1 MDGIRR
7 QKYESRLTQISKNF
21 HCEKYLDTRNALKG
35 CNQQILNTA
44 ESHLKPKVDIK
55 TCGVFCFCCSEN
67 C

>member
-35 CNQQILNTA
+35 CN
-44 ESHLKPKVDIK
+44 
-55 TCGVFCFCCSEN
+55 
-67 C
+67 